1 MCARAIPRRRTI
13 ARRGQAPSLRTNTEN
28 RNHTQSHGTS
38 RTPSPTNKRKAATN
52 NRNFASSNRR
62 VLAPGRG
69 QCVRSWIL
77 KGALAK
83 RSRKART
90 QAPLSRASRA
100 IGSSGHLFRFLFGC
114 PKRKDYRQNDAIKGC
129 HRKVVTPVKRTTRK
143 IYLPI
148 KFPAANA
155 TSASF
160 TPSGSFTFTVSGYSA
175 ASSRKA
181 WQAGVQAAKSAGV
194 LPPK

>member
-1 MCARAIPRRRTI
+1 MQECCIFLNAFPSPSTLTPPGPNFGC
-13 ARRGQAPSLRTNTEN
+13 RRGGFHIRPWDFTPPPTNDRKSAPKN
-28 RNHTQSHGTS
+28 RNCKLF
-38 RTPSPTNKRKAATN
+38 R
-52 NRNFASSNRR
+52 RR

-69 QCVRSWIL
+69 QSVRSWIL

-83 RSRKART
+83 RSCAART

-114 PKRKDYRQNDAIKGC
+114 PKRKDWRGNDAIKGC
-129 HRKVVTPVKRTTRK
+129 PRRVGTSAERTTRK

-148 KFPAANA
+148 KLPAANA

>member
-1 MCARAIPRRRTI
+1 MAAHNERRHPAKRARSCATRNPRPRGCSPLGTPKGWSRSKKAKKRRSAAFFFTLFHFSPIDPSGAKNRRKLRCRGAQCAPVQLNDSARFHGRTLFAPTTYPKNAI
-13 ARRGQAPSLRTNTEN
+13 
-28 RNHTQSHGTS
+28 
-38 RTPSPTNKRKAATN
+38 K
-52 NRNFASSNRR
+52 NRNFASSSRR

-114 PKRKDYRQNDAIKGC
+114 PKRKD
-129 HRKVVTPVKRTTRK
+129 
-143 IYLPI
+143 
-148 KFPAANA
+148 
-155 TSASF
+155 
-160 TPSGSFTFTVSGYSA
+160 
-175 ASSRKA
+175 
-181 WQAGVQAAKSAGV
+181 
-194 LPPK
+194 

>member
-1 MCARAIPRRRTI
+1 MVYLCPPARGIGDA
-13 ARRGQAPSLRTNTEN
+13 APTTY
-28 RNHTQSHGTS
+28 
-38 RTPSPTNKRKAATN
+38 PKIATN
-52 NRNFASSNRR
+52 NGIFALSHCR

-114 PKRKDYRQNDAIKGC
+114 PKRKVYRKNDAIKGC
-129 HRKVVTPVKRTTRK
+129 HRRVGTSAERTTRK

-148 KFPAANA
+148 KLPAAKA

-181 WQAGVQAAKSAGV
+181 WQAGVQAARSAGV